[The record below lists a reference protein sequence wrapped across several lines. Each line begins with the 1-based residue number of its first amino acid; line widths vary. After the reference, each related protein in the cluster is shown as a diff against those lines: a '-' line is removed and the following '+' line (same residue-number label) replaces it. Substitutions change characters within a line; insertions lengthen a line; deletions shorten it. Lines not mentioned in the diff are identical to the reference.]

1 MVSTSLRNNNTG
13 IRQVAFFDLDRTL
26 VSVNSGKVLI
36 KTAYAKRFISR
47 TDLIKAFRLLLL
59 YKYGL
64 MDTVRIIDSMAGWL
78 KGISEVELNGLSEE
92 IFETHIRI
100 SIRPEMREEIIWHKK
115 NGNEVI
121 ILSSAIAAICKP
133 VAENLGM
140 DGVICS
146 GLEVENGIFTGH
158 SSGSFCFG
166 QEKVRRLNE
175 FCESRNINTANTW
188 YYGDSIA
195 DLPVLIASGN
205 PVCVSPDKKL
215 LKEARIRNWQV
226 VSCQ

>member
-1 MVSTSLRNNNTG
+1 MVSISSEIKNIG
-13 IRQVAFFDLDRTL
+13 SMHVAFFDLDRTL

-36 KTAYAKRFISR
+36 KTAYAKGYISR
-47 TDLIKAFRLLLL
+47 PELIKAFWLSFL
-59 YKYGL
+59 YKFGL

-78 KGISEVELNGLSEE
+78 KGISEKELNGLSEE
-92 IFETHIRI
+92 IFERHIRI
-100 SIRPEMREEIIWHKK
+100 SIRPEMREKIINHKR
-115 NGNEVI
+115 NGNKVI
-121 ILSSAIAAICKP
+121 ILSSAIAAICNP

-140 DGVICS
+140 DGVLCS

-166 QEKVRRLNE
+166 QEKVRRLTE
-175 FCESRNINTANTW
+175 FCETRNISIANTW

-215 LKEARIRNWQV
+215 LKEAVKRNWQV
-226 VSCQ
+226 IPC